1 MKLLGVVLAGG
12 KSTRFGSD
20 KAFAEVE
27 SRPLI
32 AHVLDSLSLCDA
44 TLVVGRSSLAL
55 DGAQY
60 SPVCIPDAEGF
71 EGPMAGLVAAIG
83 WADQNSYSHVF
94 LTSCDLL
101 GLAPEWPREL
111 ASEAGPA
118 AAVKNQVWQS
128 MCSAWEV
135 AALKEYRP
143 SSNSSIW
150 KALDELGAIA
160 VDPPK
165 GWANVQGVNTLE
177 DLISAR
183 KRLRAQQS

>member
-1 MKLLGVVLAGG
+1 MRLLGVVLAGG

-20 KAFAEVE
+20 KAFAEIE
-27 SRPLI
+27 NRPLI

-44 TLVVGRSSLAL
+44 TLVVGRTSLEL
-55 DGAQY
+55 IAQNQ
-60 SPVCIPDAEGF
+60 PPCIPDAEGF
-71 EGPMAGLVAAIG
+71 EGPVAGLVAALG

-111 ASEAGPA
+111 ASEARPA
-118 AAVKNQVWQS
+118 AAVKNLVWQS

-150 KALDELGAIA
+150 KALDELGATA
-160 VDPPK
+160 VDPPE
-165 GWANVQGVNTLE
+165 GWANVQGVNTPE
-177 DLISAR
+177 DLIRAR

>member
-1 MKLLGVVLAGG
+1 MRLLGVVLAGG

-20 KAFAEVE
+20 KAFADIEN
-27 SRPLI
+27 RPLI
-32 AHVLDSLSLCDA
+32 AHVLDSLRLCDA
-44 TLVVGRSSLAL
+44 TLVVGRTSLEL
-55 DGAQY
+55 NAQHQ
-60 SPVCIPDAEGF
+60 PPCIPDAEGF
-71 EGPMAGLVAAIG
+71 EGPVAGLVAALR

-165 GWANVQGVNTLE
+165 GWANVQGVNTPE